1 MLAIVAFG
9 FATGCSD
16 DDRVTGGT
24 VNGNG
29 VYFPTTFNPTISLAE
44 NQSSVVVPVHRT
56 VDATDFSMPILLV
69 EEAGKEG
76 FFTCDS
82 QALFKAGSKESS
94 VTLRFDPDAVEVGE
108 SYYCNLL
115 LSDDTNAANYGL
127 TSLEISIMFD
137 PWKRL
142 GVAYWRDDIFG
153 NLFGH
158 DELYPETEC
167 VAYEHMNIKGYYKI
181 QEVYTPAFAGGMFG
195 ATAEQFAGN
204 VNGTEAIYI
213 DATNPDRVIME
224 YSETGFIVNEEYG
237 YMVIMSDCDEN
248 GVTNSKNLFGT
259 LKNGVIKFPAGGLF
273 LYMPASGSLYRTNAD
288 GLTRVVLPGAVAL
301 EPAVEVDYRGIM
313 LSPELDVTA
322 IFDVAPNDDAAKV
335 RWAVA
340 EASTDVNAMVAGML
354 DGSVECEVLTSE
366 AQVEY
371 AIEEEGEFVA
381 VFIPSTEDDAVVGTP
396 VIVSFDYTSSGVT
409 AKDFTAE
416 IVVEPAAFTATY
428 TITPNS
434 DKILYY
440 YWHYPKAMYEAI
452 IAEFGAIDVY
462 EIAGMEEVA
471 ASNGVSLQE
480 VISAFSA
487 KGVVEED
494 AQKLEPETDYV
505 VFAYAIDANTGA
517 AKSPVTLKEFTTT
530 VAPTADADYEKFIGT
545 WNITSS
551 GMLDTKGNQG
561 EPITFPLVVVA
572 DQPNYSYKVVGWD
585 GDQNFTMNNVA
596 FTANYQAADAAN
608 ELPALITFSGEV
620 LQSPLFD
627 INPYGACAPTMMIY
641 VNAGGAIQMTT
652 SALGLFGFTNDAGTS
667 GQILCNVLQGQ
678 DGSEVPVLG
687 MGAAFYIVEGDYAGY
702 YLTQPFSVGPYTME
716 KVSSDTASVKSIRTV
731 DSRFKKLVKNCSVVA
746 RREYILSNNLVMNF

>member
-82 QALFKAGSKESS
+82 QAVFKAGSKESS

-127 TSLEISIMFD
+127 TSLEISVMFD

-153 NLFGH
+153 NLFGLDVLH
-158 DELYPETEC
+158 PETEC

-224 YSETGFIVNEEYG
+224 YSETGFIVNEAYG

-248 GVTNSKNLFGT
+248 GVSNSKNLFGT

-396 VIVSFDYTSSGVT
+396 VVVNFDYTSSGVT

-416 IVVEPAAFTATY
+416 IVVEPSERTATY

-440 YWHYPKAMYEAI
+440 YWHYPKATYEAI
-452 IAEFGAIDVY
+452 IAEFGSIDVY
-462 EIAGMEEVA
+462 EIAGMEETA
-471 ASNGVSLQE
+471 AYYGVSLQE
-480 VISAFSA
+480 VISSYSA
-487 KGVVEED
+487 KGVVEQA

-505 VFAYAIDANTGA
+505 VFAYAIDANTGV
-517 AKSPVTLKEFTTT
+517 AKSPVTLKEFTTLE
-530 VAPTADADYEKFIGT
+530 ASAADPDYERFIGL
-545 WNITSS
+545 WNVTSTDS
-551 GMLDTKGNQG
+551 KDAAGPMEFQLLI
-561 EPITFPLVVVA
+561 EA
-572 DQPNYSYKVVGWD
+572 DVTNSTYKFLGWD
-585 GDQNFTMNNVA
+585 GVPDFVQNGIS
-596 FTANYQAADAAN
+596 FTAGFQAADAEN
-608 ELPALITFSGEV
+608 NMPALITF
-620 LQSPLFD
+620 
-627 INPYGACAPTMMIY
+627 A
-641 VNAGGAIQMTT
+641 
-652 SALGLFGFTNDAGTS
+652 
-667 GQILCNVLQGQ
+667 GQILDAPVFSTAYGNGVPALIGYFNYGGKTYYDDQGIALFGYAKSDTEAAILCNGFELESGEQIDFIGFGCGLSLI
-678 DGSEVPVLG
+678 DGSNK
-687 MGAAFYIVEGDYAGY
+687 GAM
-702 YLTQPFSVGPYTME
+702 LTYPYSVGPYTMT
-716 KVSSDTASVKSIRTV
+716 KVQGEGASVKSTSKF
-731 DSRFKKLVKNCSVVA
+731 DSRYKKLVATSATLA
-746 RREYILSNNLVMNF
+746 RREAILNGSSIVKF